1 MLEIGDDS
9 LKKYDI
15 IFEPAQTCIATVAD
29 PFPPL
34 SGFVVVVAY
43 DICRYAISVICICP
57 P

>member
-15 IFEPAQTCIATVAD
+15 IFEPAQSCIATVAD

-34 SGFVVVVAY
+34 SGFVVAY
-43 DICRYAISVICICP
+43 DVCRYTEFLFFS
-57 P
+57 